1 MQIPSAEPT
10 EDPWHV
16 GAGVYKVPTGD
27 NMQFCQNFDGQGMSY
42 TKAADCHTSADFY
55 RGAYYKGQAPEAA
68 E

>member
-1 MQIPSAEPT
+1 M
-10 EDPWHV
+10 
-16 GAGVYKVPTGD
+16 PTGD